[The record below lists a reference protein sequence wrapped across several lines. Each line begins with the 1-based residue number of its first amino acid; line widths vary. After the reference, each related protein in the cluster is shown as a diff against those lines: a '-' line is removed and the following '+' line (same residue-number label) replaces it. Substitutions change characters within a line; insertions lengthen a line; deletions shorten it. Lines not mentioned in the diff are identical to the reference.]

1 METSNNFKNLKAL
14 FKETY
19 SRNKKKNKATAE
31 LDASKNP
38 EGFLKKN
45 KNPSIK
51 GKKGV
56 AF

>member
-1 METSNNFKNLKAL
+1 MDNKERFKRLKKMLNNKQPN
-14 FKETY
+14 Y
-19 SRNKKKNKATAE
+19 GKATAE

-38 EGFLKKN
+38 MKFLQDN
-45 KNPSIK
+45 KNMSLK

>member
-1 METSNNFKNLKAL
+1 MQQD
-14 FKETY
+14 
-19 SRNKKKNKATAE
+19 KKKRFKLIRKLIQPNGKATAE

-38 EGFLKKN
+38 MGWLESHKN
-45 KNPSIK
+45 MSIK